1 MSKFQRDDIEKFFDY
16 SIDISSKTLYI
27 GSASGDDDGESGVDH
42 KMAERVIKGLHML
55 DRKVENGLTIIMNNP
70 GGDFYHG
77 LAIYDA
83 IKACQNHVT
92 IKVFGHAMSMGSLIL
107 QAADERIMSPNSRM
121 MIHYGYMGADG
132 HAKTYLKWA
141 EESKYLQKWM
151 EDVYLDRIKVKHPR
165 FRRSKLKEMLDF
177 DTFFSA
183 QEAIDMNLA
192 DKIL

>member
-1 MSKFQRDDIEKFFDY
+1 VSKFQRDDIEKFFDY

-70 GGDFYHG
+70 GGDWYHG
-77 LAIYDA
+77 MAIYDA

-92 IKVFGHAMSMGSLIL
+92 IKVFGYAMSMGSVIL
-107 QAADERIMSPNSRM
+107 QAADERILAPHAKLML
-121 MIHYGYMGADG
+121 HYGSTGYHG
-132 HAKTYLKWA
+132 HSKNFSRWAA
-141 EESKYLQKWM
+141 EEEALNKVMEEIYLEK
-151 EDVYLDRIKVKHPR
+151 IKHKKPR
-165 FRRSKLKEMLDF
+165 FNRKQLRDILHF
-177 DTFFSA
+177 DTFFTA
-183 QEAIDMNLA
+183 EQTIEYNLA